1 MAYTLTLSGNT
12 FSIKDEL
19 KAAGFRWNAMVKAW
33 AKSFDN
39 KQDAVVTGGKFS
51 KNGVNGTIK
60 ETKTEAGKEKRY
72 MVKEDWIFNLESM
85 HDKLF
90 CIELDLREGRLQ
102 FPFEVAGKTIN
113 DYDDLDELAN
123 EAAELEYKAKSN
135 RGVTGKEY
143 GRIKAIVSWRVMQR
157 YARCMASGMDEKDA
171 ARCFEDM

>member
-1 MAYTLTLSGNT
+1 MSYTLTLSGNT
-12 FSIKDEL
+12 FGIKEEL

-33 AKSFDN
+33 AKSFDD
-39 KQDAVVTGGKFS
+39 KQAAVVTGGKYS

-60 ETKTEAGKEKRY
+60 ETASKEKRY

-90 CIELDLREGRLQ
+90 VIELDLREDKLQ
-102 FPFEVAGKTIN
+102 FPFEVAGKTIK
-113 DYDDLDELAN
+113 DYDDLDALAN

-143 GRIKAIVSWRVMQR
+143 GRIKEIVSWRVMQR

>member
-1 MAYTLTLSGNT
+1 MGYTLTLSGNT
-12 FSIKDEL
+12 FGIKEEL
-19 KAAGFRWNAMVKAW
+19 KAAGFRWNAIVKAW
-33 AKSFDN
+33 AKSFDD
-39 KQDAVVTGGKFS
+39 KQDAVVTGGKYS

-60 ETKTEAGKEKRY
+60 ETASKGKRY

-90 CIELDLREGRLQ
+90 VIELDLRDGKLQ

-113 DYDDLDELAN
+113 DYDDLDALAN
-123 EAAELEYKAKSN
+123 EAAELCSKAW

-143 GRIKAIVSWRVMQR
+143 GRIKEIVSWRVMQR